1 MYKFIPEINYQRHKP
16 YLSAFDNK
24 ITIYN
29 YLHLIKAFILD
40 KHISPNNAED
50 LQLLRDILF
59 ETKFGKNH
67 IYFYD
72 YFSRRKS
79 KDNIK
84 LLSKY
89 SEYLL
94 IMSELFLDDMFH
106 HILRTRDKYLINN
119 YFTYL
124 SNKNKLNFIK
134 IAKIY
139 PHIINKFPKIKTYM
153 VFI

>member
-1 MYKFIPEINYQRHKP
+1 MKTKTLLE
-16 YLSAFDNK
+16 YLTLSSS
-24 ITIYN
+24 IYV
-29 YLHLIKAFILD
+29 LARDTKLLEK
-40 KHISPNNAED
+40 
-50 LQLLRDILF
+50 LQ
-59 ETKFGKNH
+59 E
-67 IYFYD
+67 Y
-72 YFSRRKS
+72 SEKS

-124 SNKNKLNFIK
+124 SNKNKLNLD
-134 IAKIY
+134 Y
-139 PHIINKFPKIKTYM
+139 
-153 VFI
+153 

>member
-1 MYKFIPEINYQRHKP
+1 M
-16 YLSAFDNK
+16 
-24 ITIYN
+24 
-29 YLHLIKAFILD
+29 HLLKSFILD
-40 KHISPNNAED
+40 KSISPNNEED
-50 LQLLRDILF
+50 LQLLRDMLF

-79 KDNIK
+79 KNNIK

-119 YFTYL
+119 YFTHL
-124 SNKNKLNFIK
+124 SNKNKLNFLK
-134 IAKIY
+134 IAKNY
-139 PHIINKFPKIKTYM
+139 PHIISKFPRIKTYM